1 MKRFTE
7 IACTKQTE
15 FIKAAL
21 ITKSSLGVWNP
32 IPVTS
37 EEANIQQSE
46 TSLTKTQ
53 ILSIINS
60 LLSSL
65 DESDQFQFQNL
76 SSKSCNELT
85 DILQEI
91 SEKY

>member
-32 IPVTS
+32 ILIPVTS
-37 EEANIQQSE
+37 EEAI
-46 TSLTKTQ
+46 
-53 ILSIINS
+53 
-60 LLSSL
+60 
-65 DESDQFQFQNL
+65 
-76 SSKSCNELT
+76 
-85 DILQEI
+85 
-91 SEKY
+91 